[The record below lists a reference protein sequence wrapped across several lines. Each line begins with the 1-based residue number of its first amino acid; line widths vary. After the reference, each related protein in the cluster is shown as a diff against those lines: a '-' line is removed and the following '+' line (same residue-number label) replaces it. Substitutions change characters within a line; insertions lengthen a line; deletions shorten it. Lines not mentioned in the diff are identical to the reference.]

1 MQEELLRAV
10 MVGMFMIVMAL
21 TVLML
26 YIRIY
31 GMARIYNWTGKRFCY
46 LGTAPLRKEGKDFA
60 IRIGER
66 MVDLSYTTL
75 YRVCPSHAFCMRN
88 RYRDVF
94 FYADGGRQ
102 HLVVDIEPMK
112 AEIL

>member
-1 MQEELLRAV
+1 MQEEMLRAV
-10 MVGMFMIVMAL
+10 MASMFMIVMAL
-21 TVLML
+21 TALML

-31 GMARIYNWTGKRFCY
+31 CMARIYNWNGKRFCY
-46 LGTAPLRKEGKDFA
+46 LGRAPLRKEGEDFA

-75 YRVCPSHAFCMRN
+75 YRVCPCRSFCMRN

-94 FYADGGRQ
+94 VYADGGRQ
-102 HLVVDIEPMK
+102 HLVVDNEPMK

>member
-1 MQEELLRAV
+1 MQEEMLRAV

-21 TVLML
+21 TALML

-31 GMARIYNWTGKRFCY
+31 GMARIYNWNGKRFCY

-60 IRIGER
+60 IRIGEH

-75 YRVCPSHAFCMRN
+75 YRVCPSRSFCMKN
-88 RYRDVF
+88 LYRDVF
-94 FYADGGRQ
+94 FYADGRRQ
-102 HLVVDIEPMK
+102 HLVVDVEPMK
-112 AEIL
+112 ADIV